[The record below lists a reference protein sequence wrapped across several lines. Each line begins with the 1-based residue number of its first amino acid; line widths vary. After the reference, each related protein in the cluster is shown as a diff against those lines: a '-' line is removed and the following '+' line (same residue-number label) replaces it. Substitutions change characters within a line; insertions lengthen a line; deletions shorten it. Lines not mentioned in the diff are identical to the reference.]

1 MAYGDVSWCLCIRSV
16 ASKCELRVV
25 VSVWVRSAVVIEL
38 MCVCVLFF
46 FFYLRSFRKRMFI
59 QCSRSDESVPGGVDR
74 RSMYA
79 LI

>member
-25 VSVWVRSAVVIEL
+25 GSVWVRSAVVIEL

-46 FFYLRSFRKRMFI
+46 FISSFVSQKNVY
-59 QCSRSDESVPGGVDR
+59 SVFKE
-74 RSMYA
+74 
-79 LI
+79 